1 MLQRGKQR
9 GSEPCRESYGGP
21 RGRHLPAIGS
31 LRAEDGTFSCRSAGE
46 QGGCGWLATFDTTS
60 YRSRHPESR
69 HFGCPWVHGA
79 ARRSTHIGLEL
90 DGNADRCGSWGHRL
104 NDSECH
110 VWPWP
115 LSQLTSRHV
124 SRFGRGVARPAYTPR
139 PPALRVSPNSHAS
152 RSCPHACSHAIESG
166 LAITFLGGHA
176 FGNLH
181 SCLVHNAIWG
191 NVRIRG
197 GMLLES
203 GPDREPVSSCTA
215 YSARQLPGA
224 RAIDMA
230 VIVRSID

>member
-9 GSEPCRESYGGP
+9 GSEPCRESYGGL

-124 SRFGRGVARPAYTPR
+124 SRFRRGVAHPAYTLTYILRTPH
-139 PPALRVSPNSHAS
+139 ALRPRWSHRNHMHHDRA
-152 RSCPHACSHAIESG
+152 HACSHAIESG
-166 LAITFLGGHA
+166 LARTSLAGMRSAI
-176 FGNLH
+176 H

-215 YSARQLPGA
+215 YSARQLSA
-224 RAIDMA
+224 
-230 VIVRSID
+230 